1 MNMRSATWMTLA
13 VVPFLILAAQRY
25 PTNPILIS
33 NVTVIDGTGRTPS
46 RGMSVVIAG
55 DRIAAIGA
63 VLKVKAPP
71 NAVVMDGSGKYL
83 IPGLWNMHAHLG
95 SYADGSRELSDY
107 LAEGVTGIRDM
118 GSPLDDILRLRGETN
133 DGTIMGPHLVVAGP
147 IVQGPLPFRMPAFIS
162 VNDAAAGRD
171 TVRMLQ
177 NRGVDFIK
185 VQDAIPHDIYLAVA
199 MQARYDHIS
208 FAGHIP
214 PTVLPEE
221 ASDLGQRSIEHLGG
235 RFWGVLIGASTL
247 EPELHAS
254 EVKMYEETI
263 QALKQGGLPTDLNMR
278 AGFTRKVVESYNS
291 QKAAA
296 LFSRF
301 RTNNTWQCPTLVV
314 LRTLWTGGGA
324 QYTPED
330 LYWSGRLLAK
340 DAEVV
345 AMMQRAGVGLLAG
358 TDLPPNAANGTIHD
372 ELSYLVESGLTPVQ
386 ALATATRNPAIF
398 LGAFPDLGTIEVGK
412 FADLVL
418 LDASPLDDI
427 HNTRRIS
434 SVIARGRVVYRQSRT

>member
-1 MNMRSATWMTLA
+1 MNIRSTQWIALA
-13 VVPFLILAAQRY
+13 VVALLILAPQRY
-25 PTNPILIS
+25 ATSRILIS
-33 NVTVIDGTGRTPS
+33 NVTVIDGTGRVPS
-46 RGMSVVIAG
+46 RGMSVVISG

-95 SYADGSRELSDY
+95 AYPDGSRELSDY

-118 GSPLDDILRLRGETN
+118 GSPLDDILRLRRETN
-133 DGTIMGPHLVVAGP
+133 DGTIIGARLVVAGP
-147 IVQGPLPFRMPAFIS
+147 IVQGPLPFRMPLFIS

-199 MQARYDHIS
+199 MQARDNHVP
-208 FAGHIP
+208 FVGHVP

-247 EPELHAS
+247 EAELHAS
-254 EVKMYEETI
+254 EVKMYEESI
-263 QALKQGGLPTDLNMR
+263 QALKQGGPPADLNMR
-278 AGFTRKVVESYNS
+278 SGFIRKVVESYDA
-291 QKAAA
+291 QKAVA
-296 LFSRF
+296 LVSRF
-301 RTNNTWQCPTLVV
+301 RKNNTWQCPTLVA
-314 LRTLWTGGGA
+314 LRTLWTGGGT

-330 LYWSGRLLAK
+330 IYWSGRLIAK
-340 DAEVV
+340 NAEVV

-358 TDLPPNAANGTIHD
+358 TDLPPNAKNGTIHD
-372 ELSYLVESGLTPVQ
+372 ELSYLVESGLTPMQ

-398 LGAFPDLGTIEVGK
+398 LGKLSILGTVEVGK

-418 LDASPLDDI
+418 LDANPLDDI

-434 SVIARGRVVYRQSRT
+434 SVIVRGRVVSR